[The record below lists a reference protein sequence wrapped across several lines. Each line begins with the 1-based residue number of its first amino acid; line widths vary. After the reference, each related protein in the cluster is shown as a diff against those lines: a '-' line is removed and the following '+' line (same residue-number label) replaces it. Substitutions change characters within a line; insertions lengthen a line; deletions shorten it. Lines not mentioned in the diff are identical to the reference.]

1 MNEFNW
7 TFVAIA
13 VLGLFGLFSFLA
25 TVVLSLTWYERKML
39 ARIQMRVGPS
49 RVGPHGLLQPVAD
62 VFKLMAK
69 EDVRPDVS
77 SKSLFWIAPVLV
89 LVPAFL
95 VWITIPFADGLVVQP
110 QDLGLLYVVA
120 ISTLGI
126 VGLLLAG
133 YTSASKYSVL
143 GGIRAAAQLVSYEIP
158 IIVVVL
164 AIAIL
169 VQSLDLRDVIT
180 GNEVV
185 IGERVITFNGQ
196 GAIPFAAIMPLG
208 AVIFLI
214 AGLAELGRT
223 PFDIHHAESEV
234 VGGPFL
240 EYSGAHWAVFFLAE
254 YFNTFVIAALT
265 VLLFFGGWS
274 WPSPP
279 ESIFGTALEEWQTD
293 ALGVAWF
300 LFKTYLV
307 IGLFFWFRGTYP
319 RLRIDQL
326 MAFGWQILIPLSF
339 VNLILMA
346 IVMFYEWPL
355 WAMPAISVPLL
366 AATAYLAARRNDRKV
381 NTGSVTLYRRQK
393 RADGGN
399 ELVPPAAATSE
410 EAGAR
415 GAGN

>member
-7 TFVAIA
+7 TFVVIVA
-13 VLGLFGLFSFLA
+13 LGLLGLFSFLA

-39 ARIQMRVGPS
+39 ARIQMRAGPS
-49 RVGPHGLLQPVAD
+49 RVGPHGLLQPIAD
-62 VFKLMAK
+62 VLKLITK
-69 EDVRPDVS
+69 EDVRPTAS
-77 SKSLFWIAPVLV
+77 SKALFWIAPVLV
-89 LVPAFL
+89 FVPAFL
-95 VWITIPFADGLVVQP
+95 VWVTIPFANGLVVQP
-110 QDLGLLYVVA
+110 QQLGLLYVVA

-133 YTSASKYSVL
+133 YASASKYSVL

-164 AIAIL
+164 SIAVL
-169 VQSLDLRDVIT
+169 VQSLDLRDVIS
-180 GNEVV
+180 GSEVM
-185 IGERVITFNGQ
+185 IGDRIISFDGQ
-196 GAIPFAAIMPLG
+196 GSIPFAFIMPMG
-208 AVIFLI
+208 VVIFLI

-240 EYSGAHWAVFFLAE
+240 EYSGAHWSVFFLAE
-254 YFNTFVIAALT
+254 YINTFLIAALT

-279 ESIFGTALEEWQTD
+279 ESVFGTALQEWQTD

-307 IGLFFWFRGTYP
+307 VGLFFWIRGTYP

-326 MAFGWQILIPLSF
+326 MAFGWQVLIPLSF
-339 VNLILMA
+339 INLILMA
-346 IVMFYEWPL
+346 IVIFYGWPL
-355 WAMPAISVPLL
+355 WTMTAFSVPML
-366 AATAYLAARRNDRKV
+366 AGGAFLIARRNDRKV
-381 NTGSVTLYRRQK
+381 NTGSVTLYRKQK
-393 RADGGN
+393 RPDGGN
-399 ELVPPAAATSE
+399 KLVPQE
-410 EAGAR
+410 EAGD
-415 GAGN
+415 